1 MLKKKYLFLIMLVCL
16 FAVSAVS
23 ASEIGNDT
31 NMLAN
36 NHDSSLTAGSISE
49 DILSV
54 SLSEEEIQGSA
65 DNGTFTALQKKI
77 DDAPEGST
85 INLDTYNSEFSN
97 NGITINKTL
106 AVGSNGYVIDA
117 PDVTVDYD
125 VPEDLEITLT
135 RDGFPVDNAVVNINI
150 NGHDYTETTDYEGKA
165 YLYLNL
171 NAGSYDAVVSYR
183 DVSTTAH
190 ITVNQ
195 LTTKTTL
202 SYDSYMYDWVSFTAL
217 VDPFTVT
224 GNVVF
229 NVNGKDYA
237 VEISDGEARYDLTD
251 FAPGSYTVKATYEGD
266 INHKTS
272 TSNIVIIENDVQIS
286 APEVVKYYGG
296 PERFVVTLT
305 DSNGNPVPNQQIS
318 ITINGPTYSR
328 TTDENGM
335 ASLGLNLISGEYD
348 VVVNYEDINLTSK
361 VTVLS
366 TINGNDLVKMYNNDT
381 HYHAT
386 FLDSEGNYLSKGT
399 LVTFNLNG
407 IFYSEKIIDNK
418 GTAKLDINEQP
429 GEYILTAV
437 NPVTG
442 EHAVNTII
450 VLSNIVEN
458 HDLIKYY
465 NESTKF
471 SVRVLSSAGN
481 PASGEK
487 VKFTIQDNVYEAT
500 SNSNGYAFL
509 DALLQPGKYVVT
521 TSYNGL
527 DVNNTIVILPTL
539 ADKDMEVS
547 SSDIYEGENEVI
559 KVVLPKD
566 ATGKVSTTINGKEYS
581 ANVNN
586 GAANII
592 VSGLNYGNYVIE
604 VIYSGDSHYNSV
616 KNKTSFMVDKAV
628 DLSAPDVTKYY
639 GGPERF
645 IVTLKDLNGNP
656 IKNAVVKITINGRT
670 SEKVTDDNGI
680 ASMGINL
687 NSGEYIT
694 TTEYDGIKVNS
705 TVTVKDTVIAKDFTK
720 IFKNGTQY
728 QGTFVDSK
736 GNLIKNTDV
745 KININGVFYTRV
757 TNSNG
762 VAQMNINLPPGTYI
776 LTATNP
782 LSGEQH
788 TTKVTVLPN
797 IVENN
802 DLTKYYKNAS
812 QYSIRL
818 LDDKGN
824 PVGTGVSIQ
833 LNINGVF
840 YIRTSDANGYVKM
853 NINLPSGTYIITA
866 EYKGLRASNTI
877 KVLSVLETKDLN
889 MKFRDG
895 SKFEAKVLDGQGNPY
910 AGQTVTFNINGVFY
924 TKTTDADGIARLNI
938 NLPAGTYIITSM
950 YNGLNAAN
958 NVKIAPDYLYYT
970 IGSNPLD
977 YDYYMNEYNRFT
989 WDWYYSPQNDA
1000 MVRTIYDVYG
1010 NNGLEVRDQDIH
1022 FGVKYICYDANAH
1035 KEISLNSAGE
1045 IISWNIDR
1053 NYGEQYIRYDENN
1066 NIIERGV
1073 W

>member
-1 MLKKKYLFLIMLVCL
+1 MLKKRYLFLIILVFL

-23 ASEIGNDT
+23 ADEIGNET
-31 NMLAN
+31 NLLAN
-36 NHDSSLTAGSISE
+36 NHDSSLTAESISE

-150 NGHDYTETTDYEGKA
+150 NGHDYTETTDYKGKA

-183 DVSTTAH
+183 DVSTTVH

-251 FAPGSYTVKATYEGD
+251 FAPGSYTVKATYGGD

-305 DSNGNPVPNQQIS
+305 DSNGNPLPNQQIS

-348 VVVNYEDINLTSK
+348 VVVNYEDINVTSK

-366 TINGNDLVKMYNNDT
+366 TINGNDVVKMYNNDT
-381 HYHAT
+381 QYHAT
-386 FLDSEGNYLSKGT
+386 FLDLSGNYLSKDT
-399 LVTFNLNG
+399 SVILNLNG
-407 IFYSEKIIDNK
+407 IFYERKIIDNK
-418 GTAKLDINEQP
+418 GIAKLDINEKP
-429 GEYILTAV
+429 GEYILTAR

-487 VKFTIQDNVYEAT
+487 VKFSIRDNVYEAT

-509 DALLQPGKYVVT
+509 DAVLQAGKYVVT

-527 DVNNTIVILPTL
+527 DVNNTIMILPTL
-539 ADKDMEVS
+539 ADKDMEFS

-566 ATGKVSTTINGKEYS
+566 ATGKVRTTINGKEYS

-616 KNKTSFMVDKAV
+616 KNKTSFMVDKSV

-639 GGPERF
+639 GGSERF
-645 IVTLKDLNGNP
+645 IVTLKDLNGKP
-656 IKNAVVKITINGRT
+656 ISNAQIKITINGRT
-670 SEKVTDDNGI
+670 SDKTTDDNGI

-745 KININGVFYTRV
+745 KININGVFYTR
-757 TNSNG
+757 TTGSNG

-782 LSGEQH
+782 LSNEQH

-797 IVENN
+797 IVENH

-812 QYSIRL
+812 QYSLRL

-824 PVGTGVSIQ
+824 PVGAGVSVKF
-833 LNINGVF
+833 NINGVF
-840 YIRTSDANGYVKM
+840 YTRTSDANGYVKM
-853 NINLPSGTYIITA
+853 NINLPPGTYIITA
-866 EYKGLRASNTI
+866 EYKGLKASNTI
-877 KVLSVLETKDLN
+877 KVLSVLETKDLV
-889 MKFRDG
+889 MKYRDG
-895 SKFEAKVLDGQGNPY
+895 SKFEAKILDGQGKPY
-910 AGQTVTFNINGVFY
+910 AGQTVKFNINGVFY
-924 TKTTDADGIARLNI
+924 TKTTGNDGIARLNI
-938 NLPAGTYIITSM
+938 NLLPGQYIITSS

-958 NVKIAPDYLYYT
+958 KVT
-970 IGSNPLD
+970 ISG
-977 YDYYMNEYNRFT
+977 
-989 WDWYYSPQNDA
+989 
-1000 MVRTIYDVYG
+1000 
-1010 NNGLEVRDQDIH
+1010 
-1022 FGVKYICYDANAH
+1022 
-1035 KEISLNSAGE
+1035 
-1045 IISWNIDR
+1045 
-1053 NYGEQYIRYDENN
+1053 
-1066 NIIERGV
+1066 
-1073 W
+1073 

>member
-1 MLKKKYLFLIMLVCL
+1 MLKKKYLFLIILVCL

-23 ASEIGNDT
+23 AEEMSNET

-36 NHDSSLTAGSISE
+36 DYDSSLTTESVDE
-49 DILSV
+49 NILTDSY
-54 SLSEEEIQGSA
+54 E
-65 DNGTFTALQKKI
+65 TFQELQDEKENVEKSGFI
-77 DDAPEGST
+77 NLTAPE
-85 INLDTYNSEFSN
+85 
-97 NGITINKTL
+97 
-106 AVGSNGYVIDA
+106 
-117 PDVTVDYD
+117 
-125 VPEDLEITLT
+125 LT
-135 RDGFPVDNAVVNINI
+135 
-150 NGHDYTETTDYEGKA
+150 
-165 YLYLNL
+165 
-171 NAGSYDAVVSYR
+171 
-183 DVSTTAH
+183 
-190 ITVNQ
+190 
-195 LTTKTTL
+195 
-202 SYDSYMYDWVSFTAL
+202 
-217 VDPFTVT
+217 
-224 GNVVF
+224 
-229 NVNGKDYA
+229 
-237 VEISDGEARYDLTD
+237 
-251 FAPGSYTVKATYEGD
+251 
-266 INHKTS
+266 
-272 TSNIVIIENDVQIS
+272 
-286 APEVVKYYGG
+286 KYYRG

-305 DSNGNPVPNQQIS
+305 DDDNPLPNQQIH
-318 ITINGPTYSR
+318 IVIKGATYTR
-328 TTDENGM
+328 TTDSSGQ
-335 ASLGLNLISGEYD
+335 ASIAINLNYGEYD
-348 VVVNYEDINLTSK
+348 VIVNYEDINVTSK
-361 VTVLS
+361 ITVLS
-366 TINGNDLVKMYNNDT
+366 TINGNDVVKMYKNDT
-381 HYHAT
+381 QYYAT
-386 FLDSEGNYLSKGT
+386 FLDSEGNYLSKDTAVT
-399 LVTFNLNG
+399 LNLNG
-407 IFYSEKIIDNK
+407 IFYERKIIDNK

-429 GEYILTAV
+429 GEYILTAI

-465 NESTKF
+465 NESDRF
-471 SVRVLSSAGN
+471 SVRILDSAGN
-481 PASGEK
+481 PASGAK

-509 DALLQPGKYVVT
+509 DAVLQPETYGVT
-521 TSYNGL
+521 TSYGGFEVWNI
-527 DVNNTIVILPTL
+527 IVILPTL
-539 ADKDMEVS
+539 TDNDMKVS

-566 ATGKVSTTINGKEYS
+566 ATGKVSTTVNGKEYS

-592 VSGLNYGNYVIE
+592 VSGLNHGNYETE
-604 VIYSGDSHYNSV
+604 VIYYGDSHYNSV
-616 KNKTSFMVDKAV
+616 KNKTSFIVDKTV

-639 GGPERF
+639 GGSERF

-670 SEKVTDDNGI
+670 SDKTTDDNGI

-745 KININGVFYTRV
+745 KININGVFYTR
-757 TNSNG
+757 TTGSNG

-797 IVENN
+797 IVENH

-812 QYSIRL
+812 QYSLRL

-824 PVGTGVSIQ
+824 PVGAGVSIQ

-840 YIRTSDANGYVKM
+840 YTKTSDANGYVKM
-853 NINLPSGTYIITA
+853 NINLPPGTYIITA

-924 TKTTDADGIARLNI
+924 TKTTDADGIVRLNI

-977 YDYYMNEYNRFT
+977 YDYYMNEYNRFSL
-989 WDWYYSPQNDA
+989 DWKYSPQWGG
-1000 MVRTIYDVYG
+1000 MVRTIYDIYG
-1010 NNGLEVRDQDIH
+1010 NQGLEVRDQDVH
-1022 FGVKYICYDANAH
+1022 AGVKYNCYEASTG

-1045 IISWNIDR
+1045 IIIWS
-1053 NYGEQYIRYDENN
+1053 YGKGYTEEYIRYDYDN
-1066 NIIERGV
+1066 NIIERGKWV
-1073 W
+1073 YQ

>member
-1 MLKKKYLFLIMLVCL
+1 MLITV
-16 FAVSAVS
+16 
-23 ASEIGNDT
+23 
-31 NMLAN
+31 
-36 NHDSSLTAGSISE
+36 
-49 DILSV
+49 LSRHCK
-54 SLSEEEIQGSA
+54 
-65 DNGTFTALQKKI
+65 KKI

-171 NAGSYDAVVSYR
+171 NAGSYHAVVSYR
-183 DVSTTAH
+183 DVSTTVH

-251 FAPGSYTVKATYEGD
+251 LAPGSYTVKATYEGD

-272 TSNIVIIENDVQIS
+272 ISNIVIIENDVQIS

-305 DSNGNPVPNQQIS
+305 DSNGNPLPNQQIS

-348 VVVNYEDINLTSK
+348 VVVNYEDINVTSK

-366 TINGNDLVKMYNNDT
+366 TINGNDVVKMYNNDT
-381 HYHAT
+381 QYHAT
-386 FLDSEGNYLSKGT
+386 FLDLSGNYLSKDT
-399 LVTFNLNG
+399 SVILNLNG
-407 IFYSEKIIDNK
+407 IFYERKIIDNK
-418 GTAKLDINEQP
+418 GIAKLDINEKP
-429 GEYILTAV
+429 GEYILTAR

-487 VKFTIQDNVYEAT
+487 VKFSIRDNVYEAT

-509 DALLQPGKYVVT
+509 DAVLQAGKYVVT

-527 DVNNTIVILPTL
+527 DVNNTIMILPTL
-539 ADKDMEVS
+539 ADKDMEFS

-566 ATGKVSTTINGKEYS
+566 ATGKVRTTINGKEYS

-639 GGPERF
+639 GGSERF
-645 IVTLKDLNGNP
+645 IVTLKDLNGKP
-656 IKNAVVKITINGRT
+656 ISNAQIKITINGRT
-670 SEKVTDDNGI
+670 SDKTTDDNGI

-745 KININGVFYTRV
+745 KININGVFYTR
-757 TNSNG
+757 TTGSNG

-782 LSGEQH
+782 LSNEQH

-797 IVENN
+797 IVENH

-812 QYSIRL
+812 QYSLRL

-824 PVGTGVSIQ
+824 PVGAGVSIQ
-833 LNINGVF
+833 LNINGIF
-840 YIRTSDANGYVKM
+840 YTKTSDANGYVKM
-853 NINLPSGTYIITA
+853 NINLPPGTYIITA

-924 TKTTDADGIARLNI
+924 TKTTDADGIARLSI

-958 NVKIAPDYLYYT
+958 NVKIASDSNDEIFYIDLPFQDDIDMIFQKGKYKVNVCQWRIPIRCALNIILYDLNDN
-970 IGSNPLD
+970 IISKF
-977 YDYYMNEYNRFT
+977 DYYSYYFYEGAWHEITVNDMGGNYHKWSFPPDAHIT
-989 WDWYYSPQNDA
+989 KVAVKLKDASWY
-1000 MVRTIYDVYG
+1000 
-1010 NNGLEVRDQDIH
+1010 
-1022 FGVKYICYDANAH
+1022 
-1035 KEISLNSAGE
+1035 
-1045 IISWNIDR
+1045 
-1053 NYGEQYIRYDENN
+1053 
-1066 NIIERGV
+1066 
-1073 W
+1073 

>member
-1 MLKKKYLFLIMLVCL
+1 MLKKRYLFLIMLVFL

-23 ASEIGNDT
+23 AEEMSNET

-54 SLSEEEIQGSA
+54 YLSEEEIQGSA

-150 NGHDYTETTDYEGKA
+150 NGYDYTETTDYKGKA

-183 DVSTTAH
+183 DVSTTVH

-217 VDPFTVT
+217 VNSSTAS

-348 VVVNYEDINLTSK
+348 VVVNYEDINVTSK

-386 FLDSEGNYLSKGT
+386 FLDLSGNYLSKDT
-399 LVTFNLNG
+399 SVILNLNG

-487 VKFTIQDNVYEAT
+487 VKFSIRDNVYEAT

-509 DALLQPGKYVVT
+509 DAVLQAGKYVVT

-527 DVNNTIVILPTL
+527 DVNNTIMILPTL

-566 ATGKVSTTINGKEYS
+566 ATGKVRTTINGKEYS

-586 GAANII
+586 GASNII
-592 VSGLNYGNYVIE
+592 VPGLNYGNYVIE

-616 KNKTSFMVDKAV
+616 KNKTSFRVDKAV

-645 IVTLKDLNGNP
+645 IVTLNDLNGKP
-656 IKNAVVKITINGRT
+656 ISNAQIKITINGRT
-670 SEKVTDDNGI
+670 SDKTTDDNGI

-736 GNLIKNTDV
+736 GNLIKSTDV
-745 KININGVFYTRV
+745 KININGVFYTRA

-797 IVENN
+797 IVENY

-812 QYSIRL
+812 QYSLRL

-824 PVGTGVSIQ
+824 PVGAGVSIQ
-833 LNINGVF
+833 LNINGIF
-840 YIRTSDANGYVKM
+840 YTKTSDANGYVKM
-853 NINLPSGTYIITA
+853 NINLPPGTYIITA

-958 NVKIAPDYLYYT
+958 NVKIASDSNDEIFYIDLPFQDDIDMIFQKGKYKVNVCQWRIPIRCALNIILYDLNDN
-970 IGSNPLD
+970 IISKF
-977 YDYYMNEYNRFT
+977 DYYSYYFYEGAWHEITVNDMGGNYHKWSFPPDAHIT
-989 WDWYYSPQNDA
+989 KVAVKLKDASWY
-1000 MVRTIYDVYG
+1000 
-1010 NNGLEVRDQDIH
+1010 
-1022 FGVKYICYDANAH
+1022 
-1035 KEISLNSAGE
+1035 
-1045 IISWNIDR
+1045 
-1053 NYGEQYIRYDENN
+1053 
-1066 NIIERGV
+1066 
-1073 W
+1073 